1 MKKLD
6 KKTKKAD
13 KKKQKQQKELKRNA
27 QSAIKYDMMLHDG
40 TCIFNNG
47 IYSQT
52 IEFQDINYVTE
63 NDEERRSIF
72 NHFMGL
78 INMQQP
84 SGFYD
89 VNY

>member
-1 MKKLD
+1 
-6 KKTKKAD
+6 
-13 KKKQKQQKELKRNA
+13 
-27 QSAIKYDMMLHDG
+27 MMLHDG

-78 INMQQP
+78 INSCSNPQDFMMSIINKP
-84 SGFYD
+84 VAEEEFTNK
-89 VNY
+89 VFI